1 MTPYIHTYILAI
13 TYPLPECT
21 QLPVT
26 RPRHVLLLLTLA
38 LVLVSLACRDTGS
51 LQIALPSPTPLSE
64 IVVYVTGEVLSPDI
78 YTLPPGQRRLLE
90 AVEAAGGFTENADR
104 SSVNGALILSDGDHI
119 HVLPLPTTPDL
130 PADSS
135 QSATA
140 SGGLIDLNSATSD
153 ELQTLPSIGP
163 ARAEAIIEHR
173 EANGRF
179 TRIED
184 LLEVSGIG
192 EKTLVS
198 LQHLI
203 TVR

>member
-1 MTPYIHTYILAI
+1 MNSLA
-13 TYPLPECT
+13 LFRSA
-21 QLPVT
+21 QL
-26 RPRHVLLLLTLA
+26 RLLLIPLIFA
-38 LVLVSLACRDTGS
+38 LLSVSLACRDTGS

-64 IVVYVTGEVLSPDI
+64 IVVYVTGEVSSPDI

-104 SSVNGALILSDGDHI
+104 SSVNGALILADGDHI

-135 QSATA
+135 QSATT

-153 ELQTLPSIGP
+153 ELQTLPGIGP